1 MWFFGL
7 DVERSWVGLSSP
19 ACVAVDCLNVFGYS
33 SAPLQGK
40 SSREAVL
47 SAVMDD
53 LVIVLANKD

>member
-1 MWFFGL
+1 M
-7 DVERSWVGLSSP
+7 RRKVGVVLSTP
-19 ACVAVDCLNVFGYS
+19 ACVAVEFLNVLGYS

-40 SSREAVL
+40 ASREVVL